1 MKSPINLSFPR
12 RRESSD
18 DATSPDSRLRG
29 NDSKLLCAAALMLIA
44 APAFAQ
50 KTPNPAADEGPSQN
64 LQLDTT
70 QITGSREQPT
80 VMNILPWKHAGA
92 SELPGAPPDSL
103 LNDVV
108 QPVNRV
114 EFRRELRYADPAGS
128 TQSKP

>member
-1 MKSPINLSFPR
+1 MKWLRFSLSFGAWVLA
-12 RRESSD
+12 
-18 DATSPDSRLRG
+18 ATP
-29 NDSKLLCAAALMLIA
+29 AL
-44 APAFAQ
+44 AQ
-50 KTPNPAADEGPSQN
+50 RPKAPNPAANENPSQN

-80 VMNILPWKHAGA
+80 VMNILPWKRAGA

-103 LNDVV
+103 LNEVV

-128 TQSKP
+128 TQKQP